1 MTFTQFLASHAAVT
15 FVLLAEVA
23 AALVLAGMTLRCAAR
38 SRRQRQELQDERLF
52 YGLLGQDAPQALLVF
67 RRSDQYLLYSVG
79 SLTPLTG
86 LTVDQL
92 RQDVALFYRNIDPA
106 QARGIRKAFQSWNGR
121 EMLRLCFA
129 CPETNIWLEMTAK
142 NSADGQYLLLILR
155 DATAEKAKMDE
166 LRAQLTEAENANEAK
181 TAFLSRMSHEIRT
194 PINGQQGMLA
204 LAKAH
209 IDEPDV
215 ATGYLEKAEE
225 LSQHLLSIINDVLD
239 MSRIEA
245 DKIELE
251 DKPFDL
257 YVLGEQLRS
266 MFQKNIE
273 AKGVRFA
280 LTFENFDRHCVSGDQ
295 LRLTQVL
302 VNFLSNAQK
311 FTSEGEITV
320 LFRQMLCSE
329 RRLDF
334 MVRVHDT
341 GIGME
346 QDFLKRIFR
355 PFEQAS
361 IDTSRRYGGSGLGMA
376 ITDQIVRLMGGEI
389 FVESVP
395 GRGSDFTVFLHL
407 PVAESADEQAAAAVR
422 EAPDF
427 SMQGM
432 RVLMAED
439 NEINAEIAAGVLG
452 EQYGVTVEVAE
463 NGQTAVEAFASHPAN
478 YYDCI
483 LMDIQMPVMDGR
495 AATRAIRAL
504 DRPDARTILI
514 FALSADAFVED
525 ERLSVD
531 AGMNGHFA
539 KPIDFDLLRR
549 RIGWFMQEKGTI
561 R

>member
-1 MTFTQFLASHAAVT
+1 MTFTQFLSAHAAVT
-15 FVLLAEVA
+15 VA
-23 AALVLAGMTLRCAAR
+23 ALVEIVAALVLVGVALRCVAR
-38 SRRQRQELQDERLF
+38 SHHQKQQLHDEHLF
-52 YGLLGQDAPQALLVF
+52 YDLLGQDTPQALLVF
-67 RRSDQYLLYSVG
+67 RRSDQYLLYAAG
-79 SLTPLTG
+79 SLTALTG
-86 LTVDQL
+86 LTAEQI
-92 RQDVALFYRNIDPA
+92 RQDAAIFYQNIVPA
-106 QARGIRKAFQSWNGR
+106 QARAIRKAFQSWNGQ

-129 CPETNIWLEMTAK
+129 CSETNIWLEMTAK
-142 NSADGQYLLLILR
+142 NSADGQYILLILR
-155 DATAEKAKMDE
+155 DATAEKAVEDD
-166 LRAQLTEAENANEAK
+166 LRAQLAEAENASEAK
-181 TAFLSRMSHEIRT
+181 TTFLSRMSHEIRT

-215 ATGYLEKAEE
+215 AMGYLTKTEE

-245 DKIELE
+245 GKIELE

-257 YVLGEQLRS
+257 YALGEQLRS

-280 LTFENFDRHCVSGDQ
+280 LTFEDFDEHCVSGDQ

-320 LFRQMLCSE
+320 LFRKMLCNE
-329 RRLDF
+329 GRLDF

-361 IDTSRRYGGSGLGMA
+361 IDTSKKYGGSGLGMA

-389 FVESVP
+389 FVESMP
-395 GRGSDFTVFLHL
+395 GRGSDFTIYLHL
-407 PVAESADEQAAAAVR
+407 PVAESADEQAAAAVQ
-422 EAPDF
+422 EVADF
-427 SMQGM
+427 DMRGM

-439 NEINAEIAAGVLG
+439 NEINAEIAVGVLN

-463 NGQTAVEAFASHPAN
+463 NGQAAVDAFASHPAD

-483 LMDIQMPVMDGR
+483 LMDIQMPVMNGR

-504 DRPDARTILI
+504 DRPDARSILI

-525 ERLSVD
+525 ERLSAD

-549 RIGWFMQEKGTI
+549 RIGWFVQEKGTI